1 MALTPELKE
10 LIQKD
15 AANLTVTHRP
25 GMSILSFV
33 DDHSSIIANTEKN
46 LPALVKAGFD
56 SSRLPYMQGCLEM
69 LTTAVG
75 DPTGIDSESEAKSI
89 KYESLANVVMENKA
103 ELAVVCR
110 SIVKNSGNRKVQ
122 QKFKRIMKGTGII
135 DATIDIFGLV
145 AIIRLYLELAAR
157 IRPDGKLI
165 NEEYCK
171 AAIQNATDL
180 LLLKGYVIV
189 NGVPQNNGTD
199 FINRLITLC
208 LLNQATIK
216 EFAQAAFCKN
226 PDYYKA
232 NFTSKYRKS
241 SSDDD
246 SDDLDEESN
255 NHVID
260 ATTVTVDETAETA
273 TTK

>member
-1 MALTPELKE
+1 
-10 LIQKD
+10 
-15 AANLTVTHRP
+15 
-25 GMSILSFV
+25 
-33 DDHSSIIANTEKN
+33 
-46 LPALVKAGFD
+46 
-56 SSRLPYMQGCLEM
+56 
-69 LTTAVG
+69 
-75 DPTGIDSESEAKSI
+75 
-89 KYESLANVVMENKA
+89 
-103 ELAVVCR
+103 
-110 SIVKNSGNRKVQ
+110 
-122 QKFKRIMKGTGII
+122 MKGTGII